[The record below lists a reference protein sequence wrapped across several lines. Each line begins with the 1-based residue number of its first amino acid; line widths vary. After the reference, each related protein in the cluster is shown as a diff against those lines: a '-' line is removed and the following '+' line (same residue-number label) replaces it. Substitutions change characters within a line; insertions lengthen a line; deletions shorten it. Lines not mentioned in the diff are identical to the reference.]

1 MHFPGIWGI
10 IKADLKAAEKGG
22 LVPNIYTI
30 SVDNCLPQPV
40 SAHQIG
46 EKKQQLKCLGFL
58 TDQLFSWLFT
68 DALKKAF
75 QCTPK
80 WLRTMTKILFLAQ
93 QPTYFYRP
101 NYYTVLLRNTS
112 VVSSL

>member
-10 IKADLKAAEKGG
+10 IKADLNAAEKGG

-46 EKKQQLKCLGFL
+46 EKNNNWSVL
-58 TDQLFSWLFT
+58 
-68 DALKKAF
+68 AF
-75 QCTPK
+75 
-80 WLRTMTKILFLAQ
+80 
-93 QPTYFYRP
+93 
-101 NYYTVLLRNTS
+101 
-112 VVSSL
+112 